1 VRLASNGRAGVQIA
15 QEFEPEIVLLDIGLP
30 DLDGFEVCRRIRSEP
45 WGRRMRIVALTGWGE
60 DRDRARAH
68 EVGFDAH
75 LVKPL
80 EHETLLAILA
90 APPTAAETVQPGID
104 STR

>member
-1 VRLASNGRAGVQIA
+1 
-15 QEFEPEIVLLDIGLP
+15 
-30 DLDGFEVCRRIRSEP
+30 
-45 WGRRMRIVALTGWGE
+45 MRIVALTGWGE

-80 EHETLLAILA
+80 EHETLLALLA
-90 APPTAAETVQPGID
+90 APPAAAEPVQPGID